1 MCNKNILLALVLLFN
16 GALVAFGQENIK
28 STVTVTREYDN
39 KIEGVV
45 KSDFKTSYS
54 DTLQKFKLNFDYSA
68 FDRPY
73 KDLYE
78 FSPVD
83 GIQLPA
89 KGEVRYP
96 LLYFKGSLGYPLM
109 PEADLYLQPNLGR
122 KNTLVLYANHHSFWG
137 NKGCD
142 SPVNESVTTG
152 GLGYAYHW
160 KKGVA
165 RLNGYY
171 SHNFHKYKETDFYSY
186 NPQMTQNVGG
196 NLSVKSLDSKP
207 GAFHYDFNL
216 SGVATSIRDYAR
228 EIFFDG
234 SLDLGFRLSGKHRM
248 FVNVGF
254 ENSTYDNK
262 YVDGTVLK
270 GNGGLISVEPQYAY
284 SFGRLSLAVG
294 IGLAGIYGDP
304 LGVEGNGDCA
314 HVYPKV
320 KVAYE
325 AVKGSLWLKAMV
337 DGGNTFM
344 SITELLRM
352 NPWLTPVSISNSS
365 VPVMAQLAV
374 EGAVKDI
381 FGYALSGIY
390 QRRATFYSFYG
401 TYGRQARASV
411 NDVNELGADGQISVN
426 TKSIDFNLN
435 ASYRNYGDKVIY
447 MTPAWKVNGV
457 LEYNYMERIYA
468 EVGAKFFSSMVGN
481 GVRYGGFVDLSAE
494 LKYVVNTKF
503 TVFLKGGN
511 LLNNQIFYL
520 QDYVE
525 PGVNFA
531 LGLFIKL

>member
-1 MCNKNILLALVLLFN
+1 MGNKNILLALVLLFN
-16 GALVAFGQENIK
+16 GAFMAFGQENIK
-28 STVTVTREYDN
+28 STVTVTREYEN
-39 KIEGVV
+39 KLEGVV
-45 KSDFKTSYS
+45 KSDFGTSYS
-54 DTLQKFKLNFDYSA
+54 DTLQKFKLHFDYSA

-78 FSPVD
+78 FSPVE

-89 KGEVRYP
+89 KGVVRYP
-96 LLYFKGSLGYPLM
+96 VLYFKGALGYPLM
-109 PEADLYLQPNLGR
+109 PEADLYVQPNVGI
-122 KNTLVLYANHHSFWG
+122 KNSLVFYANHHSFWG
-137 NKGCD
+137 NKGYD

-160 KKGVA
+160 KTGEA

-171 SHNFHKYKETDFYSY
+171 RHNFHKYKETDFYSY

-390 QRRATFYSFYG
+390 QRRATVYSFYG

-411 NDVNELGADGQISVN
+411 NDVNELGADAQISVN